1 MDRALNHSGEW
12 FQNNVVSVTRFIGF
26 VWTENRFVWKNMLF
40 QECLDLCGCG
50 LNLLHL
56 SIFTFNYTT
65 HAILTQ
71 VVFTFWAM
79 PWEMIQWIIMNRT
92 TVITSPSPIELRIH
106 IMRVSFVKWMRVKW
120 CVLWFKAFLTD
131 IKFTFFTM
139 PRESKRVQMAV
150 S

>member
-1 MDRALNHSGEW
+1 MW
-12 FQNNVVSVTRFIGF
+12 FQWPDSLVLCGRRTYSC
-26 VWTENRFVWKNMLF
+26 KNSMLF
-40 QECLDLCGCG
+40 QKYMDFSGCG

-92 TVITSPSPIELRIH
+92 TVITSPPSIELGIH
-106 IMRVSFVKWMRVKW
+106 IMRVSFVKRMLVKW

-150 S
+150 LCIMNYKNYIYM